1 MPVRWIANKKE
12 KKNDIWYIGLN
23 RPFWNLWRKYNSLTH
38 WADTIYLILI
48 SCRIVGLLADVNA
61 LRISAKPLTDNCI
74 CFVFTST
81 RCHSSSLVILIFGLL
96 ENLILEKNKKKNKLG
111 WQNVPPFV
119 ISVLSPLH
127 CHCKGDNWI
136 IDISQIVY
144 QDRWK
149 DRHYKNTV

>member
-12 KKNDIWYIGLN
+12 KKWHLIYWLKQTFLESVKKIQLSHPLSRYNIFNIDFLLN
-23 RPFWNLWRKYNSLTH
+23 SRS
-38 WADTIYLILI
+38 
-48 SCRIVGLLADVNA
+48 SCRCKCSKNKCQTLEGQLYLFR
-61 LRISAKPLTDNCI
+61 LYKHSMS
-74 CFVFTST
+74 FVFT
-81 RCHSSSLVILIFGLL
+81 CHSNLWLIG
-96 ENLILEKNKKKNKLG
+96 ESYSWKKQKKNKLG